1 MDQNLKKKV
10 DSYKDDIINSL
21 QEIVQVKSVETQ
33 AQEGMPFGEGVDR
46 SLRRFLEIAN
56 DLGLKTKYV
65 DGYAGHVEIG
75 EGEETLGILC
85 HLDVVPEG
93 TGWTYPPYE
102 AEIHDNKMYGR
113 GTIDDKGPAVA
124 SLYALKAIED
134 SDINLNKRVRLIL
147 GTDEE
152 SGWEG
157 LEYYFKKEFKPEI
170 AFSPD
175 AQYPVIHAEK
185 GILIFDL
192 NYEFESYEE
201 NYLDKNNYKYE
212 VLFLKGGNAP
222 NMVPDNCEL
231 LIKTDYGKA
240 LEKKLA
246 DFKNKTDYDIKL
258 NKEGKNKYKLISG
271 GVSAHGSMPEKGK
284 NAISRLMAFIAELDK
299 VNIQE
304 FVDFYNNNIG
314 LDYYGERIGCNLE
327 DEVSGNLIFN
337 VGQINF
343 TENLIKTTVNIRYP
357 VTKNKNEVLEGI
369 KNEVG
374 QYDVYLEMKNHQEPL
389 YVPKDDSLVQNLMEV
404 YRKVTGDNDSEPIAI
419 GGGTYARAVPKGVA
433 FGALFPGEE
442 ELAHQKDE
450 YIDIE
455 NLQKNA
461 LIIASAI
468 KALAAEK

>member
-33 AQEGMPFGEGVDR
+33 AQEGMPFGEGVDK
-46 SLRRFLEIAN
+46 SLRRFLELAD
-56 DLGLKTKYV
+56 DLGLKTKYF

-157 LEYYFKKEFKPEI
+157 LEYYFKKESKPEM

-212 VLFLKGGNAP
+212 VLSLKGGNAP

-240 LEKKLA
+240 LEKNLA

-284 NAISRLMAFIAELDK
+284 NAISRLIAFLAELDK
-299 VNIQE
+299 LNIQE
-304 FVDFYNNNIG
+304 FVDFYNNKIG

-357 VTKNKNEVLEGI
+357 VTKNKNEVLDGI

-389 YVPKDDSLVQNLMEV
+389 YVKKDDPLVQNLMEV

-455 NLQKNA
+455 NLHKNA

-468 KALAAEK
+468 KALTAEN